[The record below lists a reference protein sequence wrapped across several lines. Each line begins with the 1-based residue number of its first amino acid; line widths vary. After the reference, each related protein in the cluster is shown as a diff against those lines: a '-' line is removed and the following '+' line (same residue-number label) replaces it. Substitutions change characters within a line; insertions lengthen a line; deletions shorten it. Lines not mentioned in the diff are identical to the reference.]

1 MTPLGIAALKLAG
14 KGFRVF
20 PCVERGKEPAVADNL
35 KRATTDPNIISG
47 WWRSRDFNIGI
58 ATGEGSG
65 IWVLDVDGEE
75 GEQTLRQ
82 LEAADGALP
91 PTVEAIT
98 GKGRHLYFRWPAG
111 VEIRNTQDNPVMPG
125 IDVRGEGGYVLAPP
139 SVHPSGRIYA
149 WNSRRMLSTHRLVFR
164 GTDEF
169 ADAPDWLIVLV
180 TSKVHPAG
188 ASFDTVNNAEKW
200 RSFVN
205 EPVEGSHRGHAIAR
219 LYGLLV
225 RRFLDPIV
233 ALDIVRMFNA
243 LRCKPSLDDA
253 DVVRIARTIA
263 AREAHRREGLR

>member
-1 MTPLGIAALKLAG
+1 MTPLGIAALELAA
-14 KGFRVF
+14 KGFRIF
-20 PCVERGKEPAVADNL
+20 PCIERGKLPAIADNL
-35 KRATTDPNIISG
+35 KRATTDPNTING

-58 ATGEGSG
+58 ATGEDSG
-65 IWVLDVDGEE
+65 IWVFDIDGEE
-75 GEQTLRQ
+75 GEDTLRQ
-82 LEAADGALP
+82 LEAADGPLP

-111 VEIRNTQDNPVMPG
+111 YDIRNKQDNPIMPG
-125 IDVRGEGGYVLAPP
+125 IDVRGNGGYVLAPP
-139 SVHPSGRIYA
+139 SIHLSGRIYA
-149 WNSRRMLSTHRLVFR
+149 WSVDS
-164 GTDEF
+164 TDEF

-188 ASFDTVNNAEKW
+188 ASFDTVNNAEAW

-205 EPVEGSHRGHAIAR
+205 EPVEGSHRGHSIAR

-243 LRCKPSLDDA
+243 LRCKPPLDDA
-253 DVVRIARTIA
+253 AVVRIAAAIA
-263 AREAHRREGLR
+263 NREADRREGLR